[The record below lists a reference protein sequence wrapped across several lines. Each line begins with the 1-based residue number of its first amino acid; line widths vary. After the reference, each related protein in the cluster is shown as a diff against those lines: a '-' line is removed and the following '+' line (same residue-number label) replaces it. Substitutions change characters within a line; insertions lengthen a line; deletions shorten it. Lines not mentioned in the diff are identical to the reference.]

1 MLTFFSTPDSNS
13 SPPPAL
19 LHSPPL
25 LLFRFFTHT
34 LFTVCTNCMSE
45 VVDLSRTT
53 VAGNLLDCE
62 ETSSYVEVYTYIY
75 ISCVHLSENSHS

>member
-1 MLTFFSTPDSNS
+1 
-13 SPPPAL
+13 
-19 LHSPPL
+19 
-25 LLFRFFTHT
+25 
-34 LFTVCTNCMSE
+34 MSE

-75 ISCVHLSENSHS
+75 IYIVRSSFREFSFVSAPSSFENIMNSLCYLHAIYSLKF

>member
-13 SPPPAL
+13 SLAPSG
-19 LHSPPL
+19 SPPL
-25 LLFRFFTHT
+25 LLFRFFTYT